1 MVLGVTAVFASAL
14 AVGCY
19 AEGEEVGG
27 SQGAQVANVPSSQ
40 QALSAVVML
49 PGGCLGTKVGPKVVL
64 VSARCL
70 IGREEL
76 SAGKDVR
83 LLKAAS
89 TEAQNI
95 IQADSDDDGD
105 DAGATGATDAGA
117 ATKDSGASKPSDGG
131 APRDAGASTDAGSKT
146 TPAGAIDITLAAVH
160 VHPSFAAKCK
170 TEAACAPGSVEASDA
185 PDVALLEADAEI
197 KGLGAVPVDL
207 DAVSDGDAVF
217 VAAVGCDADGK
228 PAGKVKSYATSALA
242 AKSVNHEGSPYK
254 AQPQFTTRLGAAYVV
269 TQGRAAKDTAP
280 AICAADFGG
289 PLLRPAGAGV
299 VGVHSGFTTLTDG
312 KLPVTAQHTRV
323 DGTSRF
329 KIGTWLQKLGAETV
343 KTCSES
349 TNGCAKSTTDAG
361 SPGTP
366 STTPDASTG
375 SDGGTSTG
383 DAGGVVIET
392 DGGADA
398 SAQAPEE
405 REPPV
410 TGTETSE
417 GQLPSEDEY
426 TPSGEDYDPS
436 EVAPKS
442 TKKKKSTE
450 GGGCS
455 AAPGHLDTGAA
466 TWLLA
471 VVGIALSRRRRKA
484 A

>member
-1 MVLGVTAVFASAL
+1 MVLGVTAAFASAL

-27 SQGAQVANVPSSQ
+27 SQGAQVANVPTSAQ

-70 IGREEL
+70 IGREEMT
-76 SAGKDVR
+76 AGSEIR
-83 LLKAAS
+83 LVKAAS
-89 TEAQNI
+89 ADARTI
-95 IQADSDDDGD
+95 IQADDEDD
-105 DAGATGATDAGA
+105 DAGAMDAGA
-117 ATKDSGASKPSDGG
+117 PTTDSGAAKPADGG
-131 APRDAGASTDAGSKT
+131 AARDAGASTDAGSAKT
-146 TPAGAIDITLAAVH
+146 TPAGAIDITLTAVH

-197 KGLGAVPVDL
+197 KGIPAVPVDL
-207 DAVSDGDAVF
+207 DAVSEADAVF
-217 VAAVGCDADGK
+217 VAAVGCDQDGK
-228 PAGKVKSYATSALA
+228 PAGKVKSYATTAIA
-242 AKSVNHEGSPYK
+242 AKSVNHTGSPYK
-254 AQPQFTTRLGAAYVV
+254 AQPQFTTRLGTAYVV

-312 KLPVTAQHTRV
+312 KLPVTAHHTRV
-323 DGTSRF
+323 DATSRF
-329 KIGTWLQKLGAETV
+329 KVGTWLQKLGAETV

-349 TNGCAKSTTDAG
+349 TDGCVKNTTDAG

-383 DAGGVVIET
+383 DGGGVVVVET

-398 SAQAPEE
+398 SAEAPV
-405 REPPV
+405 EPPV
-410 TGTETSE
+410 PGTETSE
-417 GQLPSEDEY
+417 GQLPGEDEY
-426 TPSGEDYDPS
+426 VPSGEDYDPS
-436 EVAPKS
+436 EVAPKT
-442 TKKKKSTE
+442 TKKKKATDS
-450 GGGCS
+450 GGCS
-455 AAPGHLDTGAA
+455 AAPGRLDAGAA

-471 VVGIALSRRRRKA
+471 VVGVVLSRRRRKA